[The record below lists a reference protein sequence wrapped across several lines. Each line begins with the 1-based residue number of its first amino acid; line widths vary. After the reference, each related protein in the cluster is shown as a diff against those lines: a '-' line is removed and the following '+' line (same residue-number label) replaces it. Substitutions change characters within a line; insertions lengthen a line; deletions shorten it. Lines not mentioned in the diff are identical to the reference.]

1 MAFNMKLW
9 QVSGKQLTEIEQ
21 ATLDDE
27 KRLEEWVV
35 RDPSVIG
42 IDVLLI
48 GQQVTTDF
56 GGRIDLLA
64 MDADANLLVLE
75 LKRNRTPR
83 DVVAQTLD
91 YASWLKNLS
100 YQDIE
105 EIAEAYLQGKT
116 LEDAF
121 SDHFGVSLPDTVN
134 TSQRMIVLASAL
146 DDSSER
152 IIQYLSQEYDVPINA
167 IFFNFFRSGTNEIVG
182 RAWLMDPEVVQERAQ
197 SKKRAPWS
205 GYYFVNVGE
214 GGETRNWDDCRKYG
228 FLAAGQGTW
237 YSRKL
242 RILKAGDMVFAYMKD
257 LGYVGYGRITQTATM
272 IRDFVVKK
280 ENQKLLD
287 LPLKAKEM
295 GKNSDNPELS
305 EWVVGVEWIKTF
317 PREQAKTFKG
327 VFANQNI
334 VCKLRQPETVDFL
347 KREFGV
353 A

>member
-9 QVSGKQLTEIEQ
+9 QVSGKQLAEIEP
-21 ATLDDE
+21 AALDDE

-35 RDPSVIG
+35 KDSSILG

-56 GGRIDLLA
+56 GGRIDLLG
-64 MDADANLLVLE
+64 MDTDANLLVLE
-75 LKRNRTPR
+75 LKRDRTPR
-83 DVVAQTLD
+83 EVVAQALD
-91 YASWLKNLS
+91 YASWVKDLS
-100 YQDIE
+100 YQGIE
-105 EIAEAYLQGKT
+105 EIAESYLQGKS

-121 SDHFGVSLPDTVN
+121 SERFGISLPDTIN

-167 IFFNFFRSGTNEIVG
+167 IFFSFFKSGANEMVG
-182 RAWLMDPEVVQERAQ
+182 RAWLMDPEVVHERAQ

-205 GYYFVNVGE
+205 GHYFVNVGD
-214 GGETRNWDDCRKYG
+214 GTVRNWDDCRKYG

-242 RILKAGDMVFAYMKD
+242 RILKEGDTVFAYMKD
-257 LGYVGYGRITQTATM
+257 LGYVGYGKITTTATM
-272 IRDFVVKK
+272 VRDFIVKK
-280 ENQKLLD
+280 EGQKLLD
-287 LPLKAKEM
+287 LPLKATEM
-295 GKNSDNPELS
+295 SKNSDNPELS

-317 PREQAKTFKG
+317 PREQAKTFNG

-334 VCKLRQPETVDFL
+334 VCKLRQPETVAFL